1 MDLHYIDK
9 NLWYFHMIDEFSHYS
24 NAVIIKSKQP
34 AVIIQNLIQNWISLF
49 GSPMKIFSDNGGEF
63 SSEEL
68 TDFCENF
75 NIKISTSAA
84 ESPWSNGICGRHNA
98 ILTELLLKIK
108 EDIHCSWDIA
118 LAWAV
123 NAKNSFINVSG
134 FSPHQ
139 LVFGRNI
146 NLPNAIND
154 QLSAGYSENPLV
166 IKHLNAM
173 YSAREAL
180 RTASRRQTRKTRDF
194 FNLGL
199 EVYYKC
205 NNDIK
210 WKRPG
215 KVIGQDGP
223 VVFIRH
229 GGHYVKVHCS
239 RIQLSNTNMEKE
251 NDLENS
257 HNQINQT
264 IIKNP
269 NLQQNPS
276 ETIEDLFD
284 SDIDDEMITIES
296 KNSNIFIN
304 DKINSDTNS
313 TDPLATNDQP
323 QTNDSISE
331 LTN

>member
-1 MDLHYIDK
+1 M
-9 NLWYFHMIDEFSHYS
+9 
-24 NAVIIKSKQP
+24 Q
-34 AVIIQNLIQNWISLF
+34 
-49 GSPMKIFSDNGGEF
+49 
-63 SSEEL
+63 
-68 TDFCENF
+68 
-75 NIKISTSAA
+75 
-84 ESPWSNGICGRHNA
+84 
-98 ILTELLLKIK
+98 
-108 EDIHCSWDIA
+108 
-118 LAWAV
+118 
-123 NAKNSFINVSG
+123 KNSFINVSG

-166 IKHLNAM
+166 IKDLNAM
-173 YSAREAL
+173 YSARETFMKIESLNKL
-180 RTASRRQTRKTRDF
+180 RTALRRQTRKTRDF
-194 FNLGL
+194 FNLGQ
-199 EVYYKC
+199 EVYYKR
-205 NNDIK
+205 NNGIK
-210 WKRPG
+210 WKGPG
-215 KVIGQDGP
+215 KIIGQDGP

-229 GGHYVKVHCS
+229 GGHYVKIHCS

-251 NDLENS
+251 NDLEGS

-264 IIKNP
+264 IIENP

-276 ETIEDLFD
+276 EIIEDLFD

-304 DKINSDTNS
+304 DKINSDPNS

-331 LTN
+331 LTNQLSNININDQDTSTLYNNKVSNKEKLKLKKRTIS

>member
-1 MDLHYIDK
+1 M
-9 NLWYFHMIDEFSHYS
+9 
-24 NAVIIKSKQP
+24 
-34 AVIIQNLIQNWISLF
+34 
-49 GSPMKIFSDNGGEF
+49 
-63 SSEEL
+63 
-68 TDFCENF
+68 
-75 NIKISTSAA
+75 
-84 ESPWSNGICGRHNA
+84 
-98 ILTELLLKIK
+98 
-108 EDIHCSWDIA
+108 
-118 LAWAV
+118 
-123 NAKNSFINVSG
+123 NAKNYFINVSG
-134 FSPHQ
+134 FSQ

-146 NLPNAIND
+146 NLPNGIND
-154 QLSAGYSENPLV
+154 QLSVRYSENPLV

-180 RTASRRQTRKTRDF
+180 RTASRRQTRKTRDS

-215 KVIGQDGP
+215 KVIGQGGP

-251 NDLENS
+251 NDLEES
-257 HNQINQT
+257 HNQVNQT

-276 ETIEDLFD
+276 ETTDL
-284 SDIDDEMITIES
+284 I
-296 KNSNIFIN
+296 
-304 DKINSDTNS
+304 
-313 TDPLATNDQP
+313 
-323 QTNDSISE
+323 
-331 LTN
+331 

>member
-1 MDLHYIDK
+1 M
-9 NLWYFHMIDEFSHYS
+9 
-24 NAVIIKSKQP
+24 
-34 AVIIQNLIQNWISLF
+34 
-49 GSPMKIFSDNGGEF
+49 
-63 SSEEL
+63 
-68 TDFCENF
+68 
-75 NIKISTSAA
+75 
-84 ESPWSNGICGRHNA
+84 
-98 ILTELLLKIK
+98 
-108 EDIHCSWDIA
+108 
-118 LAWAV
+118 

-134 FSPHQ
+134 FSPDQ

-173 YSAREAL
+173 YSAREAFMKIESSNKL
-180 RTASRRQTRKTRDF
+180 RTALRRQTRKTRDF
-194 FNLGL
+194 FNLGQ
-199 EVYYKC
+199 EVYYKR

-210 WKRPG
+210 WKEPG
-215 KVIGQDGP
+215 KVISQDGP

-251 NDLENS
+251 NDLEES

-264 IIKNP
+264 IIRNP

-284 SDIDDEMITIES
+284 SDIDDEIITIES
-296 KNSNIFIN
+296 KNSNISIN
-304 DKINSDTNS
+304 DKINSDPNS
-313 TDPLATNDQP
+313 TDPLA
-323 QTNDSISE
+323 SSKISC
-331 LTN
+331 NR